1 MTMQRWLQRNPM
13 EASAIALGVGI
24 ALLNAG
30 GIKDS
35 LAKQSELR
43 SIVAANQAQVQAQQ
57 LLQEKQKGLE
67 PIANERYQ
75 KGCEMVLSFDVIG
88 QYKALSVGSPVIDG
102 NVASK
107 VRNLSPKNLPLSA
120 VLPAG
125 STVCDAYGNTAV
137 LENNAQG
144 FPVVLS
150 IASTADRELVA
161 KAMQRVRARR
171 AGVLK

>member
-1 MTMQRWLQRNPM
+1 
-13 EASAIALGVGI
+13 
-24 ALLNAG
+24 
-30 GIKDS
+30 
-35 LAKQSELR
+35 
-43 SIVAANQAQVQAQQ
+43 
-57 LLQEKQKGLE
+57 
-67 PIANERYQ
+67 
-75 KGCEMVLSFDVIG
+75 
-88 QYKALSVGSPVIDG
+88 
-102 NVASK
+102 
-107 VRNLSPKNLPLSA
+107 

-150 IASTADRELVA
+150 LASTADRELVA

>member
-1 MTMQRWLQRNPM
+1 
-13 EASAIALGVGI
+13 VGI

-30 GIKDS
+30 GMKDS

-43 SIVAANQAQVQAQQ
+43 SIVAANQEQVQAQQ

-67 PIANERYQ
+67 PIANDRYQ

-107 VRNLSPKNLPLSA
+107 VRHLSAKNLPLSA

-125 STVCDAYGNTAV
+125 STVCDAYGNTSV

-144 FPVVLS
+144 LPVVLS

-161 KAMQRVRARR
+161 KAMQRVKARR

>member
-1 MTMQRWLQRNPM
+1 MTMQRWLQRNPL
-13 EASAIALGVGI
+13 EAGAIALGVGI

-30 GIKDS
+30 GMKDS

-43 SIVAANQAQVQAQQ
+43 SIVSANQAQVQAQQ

-67 PIANERYQ
+67 PIARSRYEA
-75 KGCEMVLSFDVIG
+75 GCEMVISFDVSG
-88 QYKALSVGSPVIDG
+88 QYKVLSVGSPVIDG

-107 VRNLSPKNLPLSA
+107 IRNLPTEKLPLSA

-125 STVCDAYGNTAV
+125 STVCDAYGNTSV
-137 LENNAQG
+137 LENNVQG

-150 IASTADRELVA
+150 LASTADRELVA